1 MEAALKKRMILML
14 FLVLLI
20 LAGGL
25 VYWGQYKR
33 RAAENYYSGTI
44 EATQADIAFQI
55 RGKVKE
61 VLVDEGEILKKD
73 QLMAILD
80 PDELTASRNQ
90 ARANLIRF
98 QEIHWQLK
106 TLLELNQKILPAE
119 VARAQAAVKALEAQV
134 LEAET
139 GYRRQ
144 EVEQARLS
152 VEAARLSMEDAR
164 KNKIRFDQLFQQKV
178 VAERDKDAAD
188 LKFETAARQFE
199 RAQESLNLL
208 KEGFRS
214 ETIETARSRL
224 EEGKAALTLAK
235 ENLKRIDL
243 TQKELSAAAAQADAA
258 KATLDLA
265 EIQLSYTRLHSPFDG
280 IVASRNIEVGEIVT
294 PGQEVF
300 SIADLTKVDLK
311 IFVDETE
318 IGKVK
323 PGQKAKVQI
332 DTFPS
337 KSYTGFVSFISPEGE
352 FTPKIIQT
360 QKERVKLVYLV
371 KITIPNPDLELKTGM
386 PADAWLQPR

>member
-1 MEAALKKRMILML
+1 MKKRMILIV

-33 RAAENYYSGTI
+33 RSAENYYSGTI

-61 VLVDEGEILKKD
+61 ILADEGERLTKD
-73 QLMAILD
+73 QLLAVLD
-80 PDELTASRNQ
+80 PEELSASRNQ
-90 ARANLIRF
+90 TRATLIRS
-98 QEIHWQLK
+98 QETHQQLK
-106 TLLELNQKILPAE
+106 TLLELNRKVLPSE
-119 VARAQAAVKALEAQV
+119 VDRAQAAVRALEAQV

-152 VEAARLSMEDAR
+152 MEAARLAMEDAR
-164 KNKIRFDQLFQQKV
+164 KNKIRYDQLFLQKV
-178 VAERDKDAAD
+178 VAEREKDSAD
-188 LKFETAARQFE
+188 LKFETALRQFE
-199 RAQESLNLL
+199 RAQEAFNLA

-214 ETIETARSRL
+214 EAIESARARL
-224 EEGKAALTLAK
+224 EEGRAALKLAR
-235 ENLKRIDL
+235 ENLKKIDL
-243 TQKELSAAAAQADAA
+243 TQKEVDAAAAQVEAA
-258 KATLDLA
+258 KAALDLS
-265 EIQLSYTRLHSPFDG
+265 EIQLSYTRLTSPFEG
-280 IVASRNIEVGEIVT
+280 IVTNRSIEVGEIVT

-300 SIADLTKVDLK
+300 SISDLSKVELK
-311 IFVDETE
+311 IYVDETE

-323 PGQKAKVQI
+323 PGQKARIRI
-332 DTFPS
+332 DTFPL
-337 KSYTGFVSFISPEGE
+337 KSYTGHVSFISPEGE

-386 PADAWLQPR
+386 PADAWLITQ